1 MNIYKNCK
9 INLSLVV
16 LGIVHIQV
24 QSNSD
29 GVNTHLSPVQF
40 NNHIFRRMLSTNE
53 PADVVVETPTEETFN
68 RMNEHIDEKLEEL
81 YYSNSGGETIQ
92 QFLSNI
98 GDRALHGFGLCHGF
112 GVTNGFGSCV
122 AKRANSLLRLC
133 NINNEENKLNDNDLL
148 NQYLNGDVSNIFNEN
163 KSLFKDLLN
172 EDICNTYEINFDEN
186 KKCTLLTNKN
196 DLQINKEISLL
207 GNESEETKKLLD
219 LWKRVMKNE
228 ESKFNLL
235 KRNLYQQYLKLR
247 NKSRLPLD
255 TLNNIL
261 NECNMVVKKYNN
273 NYDKTLNE
281 IFQGWSTV
289 TPHNIFEFKMFV
301 MTCRLTWRKII
312 KNLHKEY
319 TELLKRSFK

>member
-16 LGIVHIQV
+16 LGVVHIQV
-24 QSNSD
+24 QSHCD
-29 GVNTHLSPVQF
+29 GVNPYLSPVQF
-40 NNHIFRRMLSTNE
+40 NNHIFRRILSTNE
-53 PADVVVETPTEETFN
+53 SDDVVVETPVEETFN
-68 RMNEHIDEKLEEL
+68 NKNEPIDEEL
-81 YYSNSGGETIQ
+81 GELFYSNGGEQTVEQ
-92 QFLSNI
+92 LLSKTVN
-98 GDRALHGFGLCHGF
+98 AHCHGF
-112 GVTNGFGSCV
+112 GNCI
-122 AKRANSLLRLC
+122 AKRANSILRVC
-133 NINNEENKLNDNDLL
+133 NNHSEENILNDNDLL
-148 NQYLNGDVSNIFNEN
+148 NQYLNGDVLNIFNEN

-172 EDICNTYEINFDEN
+172 KDMCNTYEINFDEK

-228 ESKFNLL
+228 ENKYNLL

-247 NKSRLPLD
+247 NKSRLPID
-255 TLNNIL
+255 TLDKIL
-261 NECNMVVKKYNN
+261 NECNMLVKKYNN

-281 IFQGWSTV
+281 KFQGWSKG

-301 MTCRLTWRKII
+301 MACRLTWRKVI
-312 KNLHKEY
+312 KKLHTEY
-319 TELLKRSFK
+319 TELLKLSFK

>member
-24 QSNSD
+24 QSNCD
-29 GVNTHLSPVQF
+29 GVNTHFSPVQF

-53 PADVVVETPTEETFN
+53 PADVVVETPTEETCN

-92 QFLSNI
+92 QFLSNK
-98 GDRALHGFGLCHGF
+98 GDGVLHGFGNC
-112 GVTNGFGSCV
+112 NGYSSCV
-122 AKRANSLLRLC
+122 VKRANSILRLY
-133 NINNEENKLNDNDLL
+133 NVNNEENKLNDNDLL

-172 EDICNTYEINFDEN
+172 EDICNTYELNFDGK

-255 TLNNIL
+255 TLDNIL

-281 IFQGWSTV
+281 NFQGWSTV

-301 MTCRLTWRKII
+301 MACRLTWRKII
-312 KNLHKEY
+312 KNLHAEY
-319 TELLKRSFK
+319 TALLKRSFK

>member
-1 MNIYKNCK
+1 FFFFFFF
-9 INLSLVV
+9 
-16 LGIVHIQV
+16 IQ
-24 QSNSD
+24 SHCD
-29 GVNTHLSPVQF
+29 GVNAYLSPVQF

-53 PADVVVETPTEETFN
+53 SDDVVETPNEKTFN
-68 RMNEHIDEKLEEL
+68 KKNEPIDEKFEEL
-81 YYSNSGGETIQ
+81 YYSNGGEQTIQ
-92 QFLSNI
+92 QFLSNT

-133 NINNEENKLNDNDLL
+133 NNHNEENILNDNDLL

-172 EDICNTYEINFDEN
+172 EDICNTYEINFDEK

-207 GNESEETKKLLD
+207 GNESEETNKLLD
-219 LWKRVMKNE
+219 LWKRVVKNE
-228 ESKFNLL
+228 ESKFNLI

-255 TLNNIL
+255 TLDKIL
-261 NECNMVVKKYNN
+261 NECNMLVKKYNN

-281 IFQGWSTV
+281 KFQGWSKV
-289 TPHNIFEFKMFV
+289 PPHNIFEFKMFV
-301 MTCRLTWRKII
+301 MACRLTWRKII
-312 KNLHKEY
+312 KKLHTEY
-319 TELLKRSFK
+319 TELLKISFK

>member
-1 MNIYKNCK
+1 
-9 INLSLVV
+9 
-16 LGIVHIQV
+16 
-24 QSNSD
+24 
-29 GVNTHLSPVQF
+29 
-40 NNHIFRRMLSTNE
+40 RRMLSTNE
-53 PADVVVETPTEETFN
+53 SDDVVVETPIEETFN
-68 RMNEHIDEKLEEL
+68 NKNEPIDEEL
-81 YYSNSGGETIQ
+81 GELFYSNGGEQTVEQ
-92 QFLSNI
+92 LLSKTVN
-98 GDRALHGFGLCHGF
+98 AHCHGF
-112 GVTNGFGSCV
+112 GNCI
-122 AKRANSLLRLC
+122 AKRANSILRVC
-133 NINNEENKLNDNDLL
+133 NNHSEENILNDNDLL
-148 NQYLNGDVSNIFNEN
+148 NQYLNGDVLNIFNEN

-172 EDICNTYEINFDEN
+172 KDMCNTYEINFDEK

-261 NECNMVVKKYNN
+261 NECNMLVKKYNN

-281 IFQGWSTV
+281 KFQGWSKV

-301 MTCRLTWRKII
+301 MACRLTWRKVI
-312 KNLHKEY
+312 KKLHTEY
-319 TELLKRSFK
+319 TELLKLSFK